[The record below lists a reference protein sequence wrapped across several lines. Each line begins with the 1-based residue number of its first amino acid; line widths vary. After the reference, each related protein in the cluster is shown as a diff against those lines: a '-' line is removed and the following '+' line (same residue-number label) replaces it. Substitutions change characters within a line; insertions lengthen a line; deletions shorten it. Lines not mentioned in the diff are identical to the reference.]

1 MDQWLGFG
9 SIRYSPGVRELCCRE
24 SSRSS
29 FRRASEDL
37 ARVGQLSISHESL
50 RCIVETEG
58 QHAVAQQRSG
68 ALGPT
73 WKAEDCVLGPDHRS
87 CVITGA
93 DGVKVPLITEA
104 EKAKRRRL
112 RKRHRKGQPPRPRI
126 GKGSDQRYKE
136 FKILTF
142 YDRSHEHQYAVGTSG
157 NHLVLG
163 RLMRREGRKIG
174 LDRADLAYSVSDGAD
189 WIYRQYQ
196 ARLPMLKANVL
207 DYYHVRDHVIGASHV
222 LFGEGC
228 AEAQTW
234 RETIC
239 GSLLE
244 HGAVET
250 LAHLADQRKKVR
262 AKGKRKALASLIG
275 YIGRRADML
284 DYPRFIEREYEIGSG
299 PTEAFC
305 KTLTSRLKGPG
316 MRWDK
321 HNAEAIMALAS
332 VRSSR
337 LWQVY
342 WKAQRK
348 TPA

>member
-1 MDQWLGFG
+1 
-9 SIRYSPGVRELCCRE
+9 
-24 SSRSS
+24 
-29 FRRASEDL
+29 
-37 ARVGQLSISHESL
+37 VGQLLISHESL
-50 RCIVETEG
+50 RVIVETEG
-58 QHAVAQQRSG
+58 RHALVQQRSG
-68 ALGPT
+68 VLGPN
-73 WKAEDCVLGPDHRS
+73 WKAEDCVSEPGTGS

-104 EKAKRRRL
+104 EKAKRRRQ
-112 RKRHRKGQPPRPRI
+112 RKRCRKGQPPRPRI
-126 GKGSDQRYKE
+126 RRGSDQRYKE

-142 YDRSHEHQYAVGTSG
+142 YDPSHEHQYAVGTSG
-157 NHLVLG
+157 NHQVLG
-163 RLMRREGRKIG
+163 RLMRREGCKLG
-174 LDRADLAYSVSDGAD
+174 VGRADLAYSVSDGAD

-196 ARLPMLKANVL
+196 VRLPMLKANVL
-207 DYYHVRDHVIGASHV
+207 DYYHVRDHVIKASHV
-222 LFGEGC
+222 LFGEGSH
-228 AEAQTW
+228 EAQAW

-239 GSLLE
+239 GALLE
-244 HGAVET
+244 HGPVET
-250 LAHLADQRKKVR
+250 LASLANQRKTLR
-262 AKGKRKALASLIG
+262 AKGKRKAMTGLMG
-275 YIGRRADML
+275 YIGRRVEML
-284 DYPRFIEREYEIGSG
+284 DYPRFMQCEYEIGSG

-342 WKAQRK
+342 WQAQRK